1 MFAKVFQKMLDSSV
15 WTESTSTRIVWI
27 TFLLSM
33 DSDGFCEFASAEN
46 VATRARVKLCHTR
59 EAISI
64 LESPDPQ
71 SKTPDDDGRRIQR
84 VQGGW
89 LVLNCKKYRDIAN
102 HGDLRKS
109 RLKSSQVVSSRS
121 ISSQVVSSTHLSTN
135 EINKSLPE
143 IEIETEKEKTN
154 LALVG
159 NRPDTA
165 SDVAA
170 FVMQGLG
177 LAGREN
183 RWTIEDAI
191 KRSMESFDL
200 PAMGAAAQ
208 IVTSWQ
214 EYEVADVEPRS
225 RSGPGGFLKDGKFLS
240 KTRWRLRGADGEQKQ
255 GKLEQ
260 LRALRKANGQ
270 DGGELAVF
278 DGGSTTGESK
288 GGRVPE
294 TL

>member
-1 MFAKVFQKMLDSSV
+1 VFAKVFQKMLDSSI

-33 DSDGFCEFASAEN
+33 DSDGYCEFASADN
-46 VATRARVKLCHTR
+46 VATRARVKLCHTKD
-59 EAISI
+59 AIAV

-109 RLKSSQVVSSRS
+109 RSKSSQAVSSRS
-121 ISSQVVSSTHLSTN
+121 ISSQVVSPTYLSTN
-135 EINKSLPE
+135 EINKSVPE
-143 IEIETEKEKTN
+143 IEIETEIEKKN
-154 LALVG
+154 IAFVS

-214 EYEVADVEPRS
+214 EYEAADVEF
-225 RSGPGGFLKDGKFLS
+225 RSGPTGFLKDGKFLS
-240 KTRWRLRGADGEQKQ
+240 KTRWRLRGGDGEPKQ

-260 LRALRKANGQ
+260 LRALRKANGP
-270 DGGELAVF
+270 DGSELAVI
-278 DGGSTTGESK
+278 DGGSTTGESQ